1 MTAIEPE
8 PAASATSRV
17 ERVRAILEERELDAV
32 LVTRTAG
39 KRWLSGFV
47 LHPGEEPTSG
57 WSGAL
62 VVTRAACLVLA
73 DARYTE
79 QAAAQCPGWEVRRS
93 RGLMHD
99 GLPPVLAELGAQRVG
114 AEARVLSH
122 ADWAA
127 LGDAGLQLTAVD
139 DALEDLRLVKDSD
152 EVAAIERACRLTD
165 SCFAHLLEWLRP
177 GMTER
182 EIAWEM
188 TGWFRSNGAEALAF
202 EPLVLAGARAA
213 MPHGHASEA
222 AVRAG
227 ELLLLD
233 FGCQVDGYRS
243 DMTRTISFGEPD
255 DEARQRH
262 DAVREAQQRAFEAA
276 APGLAG
282 TDLDAVARDYLSAL
296 GLGEAFAHGLGHGIG
311 LETHEEPRLLT
322 WKRPLE
328 AGMVFT
334 IEPGVY
340 FPGELGIRIED
351 TVVLEATGA
360 RRLTHSPRELL
371 VL

>member
-1 MTAIEPE
+1 MTAGT
-8 PAASATSRV
+8 AAATASPRL
-17 ERVRAILEERELDAV
+17 ERVRAILDELALDAV

-39 KRWLSGFV
+39 KRWLAGFV
-47 LHPGEEPTSG
+47 LQPGEEPTSG

-62 VVTRAACLVLA
+62 VVTRDAHLVLA

-79 QAAAQCPGWEVRRS
+79 QAAAQCPGWEVRRT
-93 RGLMHD
+93 RGLIAE
-99 GLPPVLAELGAQRVG
+99 GLPPVLAELGAGPIGV
-114 AEARVLSH
+114 EARVLPH

-127 LGDAGLQLTAVD
+127 LEVAGLQLTGVD
-139 DALEDLRLVKDSD
+139 DALEELRLVKDGD

-165 SCFAHLLEWLRP
+165 ACFEHLLEWLRP

-182 EIAWEM
+182 DVAWEM
-188 TGWFRSNGAEALAF
+188 TGWFRASGAEALAF
-202 EPLVLAGARAA
+202 EPLVLVGSRAA
-213 MPHGHASEA
+213 MPHGHPSDAQ
-222 AVRAG
+222 VRAG

-243 DMTRTISFGEPD
+243 DMTRTVSFGQPD
-255 DEARQRH
+255 DVARERH

-276 APGLAG
+276 APGVIG
-282 TDLDAVARDYLSAL
+282 TDLDGVARDHLAGL
-296 GLGEAFAHGLGHGIG
+296 GLGEAFTHPLGHGIG
-311 LETHEEPRLLT
+311 LETHEEPRLHRWT
-322 WKRPLE
+322 RPLE

-340 FPGELGIRIED
+340 VSGELGVRIED
-351 TVVLEATGA
+351 TVVLEAEGA

-371 VL
+371 IL

>member
-1 MTAIEPE
+1 MLD
-8 PAASATSRV
+8 ASG
-17 ERVRAILEERELDAV
+17 LDAV

-39 KRWLSGFV
+39 KRWLAGFV
-47 LHPGEEPTSG
+47 LRPGEEATSG

-62 VVTRAACLVLA
+62 LVTRDAQLVLA

-79 QAAAQCPGWEVRRS
+79 QAEAQCAGWEVRRT
-93 RGLMHD
+93 RGSIRD
-99 GLPPVLAELGAQRVG
+99 GLPPVLAELGVERVG

-127 LGDAGLQLTAVD
+127 LADAGLQLTAVD
-139 DALEDLRLVKDSD
+139 DALEELRLVKDEA

-165 SCFAHLLEWLRP
+165 ACFAHLLGWLRP
-177 GMTER
+177 GLTER
-182 EIAWEM
+182 DVAWEM
-188 TGWFRSNGAEALAF
+188 TGWFRANGAEAVAF
-202 EPLVLAGARAA
+202 EPLVLVGARAA
-213 MPHGHASEA
+213 MPHGHASDA
-222 AVRAG
+222 AIREG

-243 DMTRTISFGEPD
+243 DMTRTIAFGQTD
-255 DEARQRH
+255 AEARRRY
-262 DAVREAQQRAFEAA
+262 DAVREAQQLAFEAA
-276 APGLAG
+276 APGITG
-282 TDLDAVARDYLSAL
+282 TDLDGVARAHLTEA
-296 GLGEAFAHGLGHGIG
+296 GLGEAFTHGLGHGIG

-340 FPGELGIRIED
+340 LPGEFGVRIED
-351 TVVLEATGA
+351 TVVLEEGGA
-360 RRLTHSPRELL
+360 RRLTDSPRDLL